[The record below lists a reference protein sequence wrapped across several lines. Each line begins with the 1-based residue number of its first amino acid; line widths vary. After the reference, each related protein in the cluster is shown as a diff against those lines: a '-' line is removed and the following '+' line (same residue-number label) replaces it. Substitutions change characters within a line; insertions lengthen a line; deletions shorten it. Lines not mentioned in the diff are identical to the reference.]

1 MGPIEI
7 GAAGAAG
14 MAGLFGL
21 GFVAKLVQAAD
32 RVAEAI
38 ADAPLI
44 GGAPD
49 AAAAPATI
57 AQLFGKRVAS

>member
-7 GAAGAAG
+7 VAAG
-14 MAGLFGL
+14 MAVLFGL
-21 GFVAKLVQAAD
+21 AVVAKLVQAAD

-44 GGAPD
+44 GATQAD
-49 AAAAPATI
+49 AAAPATI
-57 AQLFGKRVAS
+57 DQLFGKRVPS